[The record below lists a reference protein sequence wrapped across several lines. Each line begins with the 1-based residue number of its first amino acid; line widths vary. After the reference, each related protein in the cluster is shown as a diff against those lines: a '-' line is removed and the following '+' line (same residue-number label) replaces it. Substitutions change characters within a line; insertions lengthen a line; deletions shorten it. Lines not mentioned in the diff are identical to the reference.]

1 MRWAERR
8 QFRTTPRVASVVGVD
23 PAPALL
29 CKARAAA
36 ADLTNVRFEDGDG
49 RSLPFEGA
57 MFDIV
62 TWTRR

>member
-1 MRWAERR
+1 
-8 QFRTTPRVASVVGVD
+8 VD